1 MTGRFFARSRS
12 LGIFERIYIFL
23 FGFPIL
29 GMRIRSWHMMPLIR
43 RYARPDGRLL
53 DLGSGRGIFTI
64 EMARM
69 FPRARVTGTELNR
82 NKAETSGR
90 LAKQMGLSRC
100 SFLVRDVLSSPPKE
114 KFDSV
119 VAIDVL
125 KHIRDDRRCLKQL
138 NRLLAR
144 GGTCIIHVPHKFRNC
159 FGRRRLNFDI
169 EGHFRPGYL
178 MPDLESMVLAAGF
191 RVLEKGYTYSSLETL
206 ANDLSYFITR
216 GREKNKLLYSLA
228 FPFLLMIAAAGSGV
242 RPAEGSGVYLVAEKR

>member
-1 MTGRFFARSRS
+1 VTGRFFAASRS

-64 EMARM
+64 EMARI
-69 FPRARVTGTELNR
+69 FRKARVVGTELNMG
-82 NKAETSGR
+82 KAETSGK
-90 LAKQMGLSRC
+90 LAKKMGLTNC
-100 SFLVRDVLSSPPKE
+100 SFMVRDVLKNPPKE
-114 KFDSV
+114 KVDCV

-125 KHIRDDRRCLKQL
+125 EHIKDDRRCLKQL
-138 NRLLAR
+138 NRLLNPR
-144 GGTCIIHVPHKFRNC
+144 GRCIIHVPHKFRNC

-178 MPDLESMVLAAGF
+178 MPGLESMVRAAGF

-216 GREKNKLLYSLA
+216 GREKNKLIYSLA
-228 FPFLLMIAAAGSGV
+228 FPFLLAIAAAGSGI
-242 RPAEGSGVYLVAEKR
+242 RPSEGSGVYLVAEKK